1 MPSLSETIQSGAL
14 KGNLLAT
21 QCPSRQILKDVTSR
35 WGVLVLIT
43 LQTGTLRFAELRRT
57 VGGVSDRMLSQ
68 TLQALEKDGFVS
80 RTAYD
85 IVPPHVE
92 YSLTPLG
99 REVTELVRALAD
111 WIEDKTPDI
120 IMHKKHSNCGTK
132 HLEQQHL

>member
-35 WGVLVLIT
+35 WGVLVLIA

-68 TLQALEKDGFVS
+68 TLQTLEKDGLVS
-80 RTAYD
+80 RTVYD
-85 IVPPHVE
+85 VVPRVE
-92 YSLTPLG
+92 YSLTPRG
-99 REVTELVRALAD
+99 GEATELVRALAD
-111 WIEDKTPDI
+111 WIENATPDI
-120 IMHKKHSNCGTK
+120 MASKAPTPTESLAGTTSG
-132 HLEQQHL
+132 

>member
-35 WGVLVLIT
+35 WGVLVLIA

-68 TLQALEKDGFVS
+68 TLQTLEKDGLVS
-80 RTAYD
+80 RTVYD
-85 IVPPHVE
+85 VVPPRVE
-92 YSLTPLG
+92 YSLTPTG
-99 REVTELVRALAD
+99 GEATELVRALAD
-111 WIEDKTPDI
+111 WIENATPDI
-120 IMHKKHSNCGTK
+120 MASKAPTPTESLAGTTSG
-132 HLEQQHL
+132 